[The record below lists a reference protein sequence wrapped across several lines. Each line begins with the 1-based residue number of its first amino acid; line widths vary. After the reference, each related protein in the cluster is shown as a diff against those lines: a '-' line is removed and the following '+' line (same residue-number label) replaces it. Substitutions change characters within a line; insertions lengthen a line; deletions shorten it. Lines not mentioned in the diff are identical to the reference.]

1 MIRKNGQFD
10 DNLDFQLSDEFKKD
24 LGNLFKPGDSVPP
37 EIDRAILDRASNR
50 IVSRQRRYR
59 IIRRIGTVAATAA
72 VIILAFSLDL
82 SKKPE
87 TQSPATSLAQ
97 AVSFDID
104 QSGRVDILDA
114 FKLARHLESSRTGI
128 ERELDMN
135 NDGIVDRKDVDTVAL
150 AAVALDKGVL

>member
-37 EIDRAILDRASNR
+37 EIDRAILDKATIR
-50 IVSRQRRYR
+50 IFGRKKRYR

-82 SKKPE
+82 SKKPK
-87 TQSPATSLAQ
+87 TQAPATSLAQ
-97 AVSFDID
+97 TVSFDID

-114 FKLARHLESSRTGI
+114 FKLARNIESNQTGI
-128 ERELDMN
+128 ERGLDMN
-135 NDGIVDRKDVDTVAL
+135 NDGTIDRKDIDTVAL